1 MFLMPA
7 SSGSLVMAIQRYA
20 KYRIHV
26 VAMLLFYIL
35 QKKKSQQKFP
45 VLECLLAHTVSKPCV

>member
-35 QKKKSQQKFP
+35 QKKKKIP
-45 VLECLLAHTVSKPCV
+45 NKR